1 MRNDYENR
9 VERIFD
15 EVDWNKQD
23 EIGNIVHGLDALIDG
38 EAMDASRA
46 MLVRTMLD
54 NLVQIVDA
62 RELAAAE

>member
-1 MRNDYENR
+1 MRNDHENR
-9 VERIFD
+9 VDRIFD

>member
-9 VERIFD
+9 VERIFG